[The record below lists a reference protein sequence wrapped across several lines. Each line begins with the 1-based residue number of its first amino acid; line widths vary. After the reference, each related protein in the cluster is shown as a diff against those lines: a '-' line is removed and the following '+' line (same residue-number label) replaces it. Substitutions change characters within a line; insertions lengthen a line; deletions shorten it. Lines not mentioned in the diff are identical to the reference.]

1 MKENNRMWGYL
12 NRARDIIVTI
22 ECKIIL
28 KVYANI
34 KIDERESKD
43 ARNALVKV

>member
-34 KIDERESKD
+34 KIDERESRD
-43 ARNALVKV
+43 AWDALVKV

>member
-12 NRARDIIVTI
+12 NRARDIMVTI

-28 KVYANI
+28 KVYAHI
-34 KIDERESKD
+34 KIDERESKG
-43 ARNALVKV
+43 ARDVLLKV